1 MQVRQCM
8 KFSLERVGFSFGS
21 SPAFAGQAAAFSSPQ
36 NVSSKKIRKELG
48 RPKHFTVGPEGMG
61 GLLYTRLLY
70 TMPDSS
76 NIQRC
81 IPCTVQERLKVRRLD
96 DAEAEEAVTIR

>member
-1 MQVRQCM
+1 MGPGILVATECLVQKDQKRIGPT
-8 KFSLERVGFSFGS
+8 E
-21 SPAFAGQAAAFSSPQ
+21 AFM
-36 NVSSKKIRKELG
+36 
-48 RPKHFTVGPEGMG
+48 VGPEDGRVT
-61 GLLYTRLLY
+61 LYGYSIPGYLRLLY

-81 IPCTVQERLKVRRLD
+81 IPCTVQESLKVRRLD